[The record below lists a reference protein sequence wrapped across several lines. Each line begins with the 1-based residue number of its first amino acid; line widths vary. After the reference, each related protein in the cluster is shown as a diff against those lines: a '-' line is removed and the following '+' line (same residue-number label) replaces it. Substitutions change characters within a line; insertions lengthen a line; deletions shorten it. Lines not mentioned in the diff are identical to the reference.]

1 MIHLIID
8 LLQSQEWL
16 NTGSETIEIAK
27 GKYQLATNI
36 KQAKRKLRRQFNT
49 NKK

>member
-1 MIHLIID
+1 MINLIID

-27 GKYQLATNI
+27 GKYQLATTV
-36 KQAKRKLRRQFNT
+36 KQAKRKLRRQWL
-49 NKK
+49 KK

>member
-27 GKYQLATNI
+27 GKNQLATNI
-36 KQAKRKLRRQFNT
+36 KQAKRKLRRQWH

>member
-1 MIHLIID
+1 MIHLILD
-8 LLQSQEWL
+8 LLRSQEWT

-36 KQAKRKLRRQFNT
+36 KQAKRKLRRQWQS
-49 NKK
+49 KR

>member
-16 NTGSETIEIAK
+16 NTGSKTIEIAK
-27 GKYQLATNI
+27 GKHQLATNV
-36 KQAKRKLRRQFNT
+36 KQAKRKLRRQWQS
-49 NKK
+49 KR